1 MRVVHLITGLEVG
14 GAEMMLWKLLSTL
27 DRQAFEPLVVSMV
40 TPGPMGARIADLGI
54 RVESLGL
61 RRGLPHPGAIMRL
74 ARLLGAFRP
83 DLLQTWMYHA
93 DLLGALAA
101 PLAGRPP
108 LVWNIRQ
115 SDLDPR
121 LTRRGTRLVAR
132 LGAAL
137 SRLAPDRIVCCSER
151 AREVHRALGYR
162 GSIMTVIPNGFDL
175 ERFRPDPRARA
186 ALRAEIAVPDG
197 VPLLGLVARLDPQ
210 KDLATFL
217 ETARRVRAERPD
229 CRFLLCGQ
237 GLDPGNPGLVEQLA
251 AAGLADSATLL
262 GPRSD
267 TPRVFA
273 ALDLLVSSSAYG
285 EGFPNV
291 IGEAMA
297 CGVPCAVTDVGDS
310 AAIVADTGAAVP
322 PRDPA
327 ALAAAVLGLLAQ
339 CPQSLARRGEAAR
352 ALVASRYALPTI
364 AGRYADLYRSLDRS
378 RDRSS
383 ARSHPRG
390 T

>member
-1 MRVVHLITGLEVG
+1 MRVAHLITGLEVG

-27 DRQAFEPLVVSMV
+27 DRREFEPLVISLV
-40 TPGPMGARIADLGI
+40 TPGPMSAQIADLGI

-61 RRGLPHPGAIMRL
+61 RRGLPHPGAILRL
-74 ARLLGAFRP
+74 ARLLRAFRP

-93 DLLGALAA
+93 DLLGAIAA

-132 LGAAL
+132 LGAL
-137 SRLAPDRIVCCSER
+137 ISRAAPARIVCCSER
-151 AREVHRALGYR
+151 ARTVHRALGYR
-162 GSIMTVIPNGFDL
+162 DNIMTVIPNGFDL
-175 ERFRPDPRARA
+175 VRFRPDPGARA
-186 ALRAEIAVPDG
+186 ELRTELGVPAEA
-197 VPLLGLVARLDPQ
+197 PLLGLVARLDPQ
-210 KDLATFL
+210 KDVGTFIQ
-217 ETARRVRAERPD
+217 AAQQVQAARPD
-229 CRFLLCGQ
+229 SRLLMCGQ
-237 GLDPGNPGLVEQLA
+237 GLHADNRELTA
-251 AAGLADSATLL
+251 RIADSGLGESTSLL
-262 GPRSD
+262 GRRSD

-297 CGVPCAVTDVGDS
+297 CAVPCAVTDVGDS
-310 AAIVADTGAAVP
+310 ADIVADTGIAVP
-322 PRDPA
+322 PRDPQ
-327 ALAAAVLGLLAQ
+327 ALAGAIVRLLREG
-339 CPQSLARRGEAAR
+339 PEGLARRGEAAR
-352 ALVASRYALPTI
+352 ERIADHFSLPRI
-364 AGRYADLYRSLDRS
+364 ADSYGSLYRSLDRS
-378 RDRSS
+378 L
-383 ARSHPRG
+383 PRE